1 MTYKNLWVFKLEL
14 QMGNFLNETFF
25 KFFLIICLI
34 PSVIF
39 IGKAFLLFSP
49 VIFWVLGYMAH
60 KKGNESETIMWV
72 IFAIIALILA
82 FVI

>member
-1 MTYKNLWVFKLEL
+1 
-14 QMGNFLNETFF
+14 
-25 KFFLIICLI
+25 
-34 PSVIF
+34 
-39 IGKAFLLFSP
+39 
-49 VIFWVLGYMAH
+49 MAH